1 LLTQLRL
8 LALARGLWLLALARS
23 LSRRR
28 WPGFGLATRLA
39 PVSSISRFGTPLASL
54 TLAATTAIH
63 MATVTAPAAIPMAT
77 VTAPATRLAPGG
89 VLPLSR
95 FRRGHECRRREDD
108 HGRDNN

>member
-54 TLAATTAIH
+54 TLAATTAI
-63 MATVTAPAAIPMAT
+63 PMAT